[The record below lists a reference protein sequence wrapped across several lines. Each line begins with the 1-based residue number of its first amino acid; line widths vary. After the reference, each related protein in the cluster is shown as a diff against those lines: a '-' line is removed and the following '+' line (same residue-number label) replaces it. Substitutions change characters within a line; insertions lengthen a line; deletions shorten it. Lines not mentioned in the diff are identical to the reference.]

1 MLAAK
6 VFRLLAKLVSFGY
19 YDDEKHVKPLIPA
32 IISCLD
38 GVREEDK
45 TVNRT
50 YIAMTSIV

>member
-19 YDDEKHVKPLIPA
+19 YDDEEDLNPLIPA

-38 GVREEDK
+38 GVQKEDK
-45 TVNRT
+45 TENR
-50 YIAMTSIV
+50 M